1 MGLRG
6 YLTFIVVLAALA
18 LVLAMLEMNLA
29 AGDMDFSK
37 AVAVERAYGLQMN
50 AKEAVLEAARQGAN
64 EGFGAYDGT
73 HSLAACRAC
82 MDHGCMAMMPPSC
95 DVAAC
100 RACFRENEARQAAEA
115 GAAAAVAGLAKHR
128 FDKDFQVSIGGFAC
142 VARLRAEPAA
152 RNLFAL
158 DSISLGK
165 RLAIGVRSD
174 KFGVSAGAALP
185 EGMVIEYG

>member
-1 MGLRG
+1 LQG
-6 YLTFIVVLAALA
+6 YISFILVLASLA

-29 AGDMDFSK
+29 AGDRDFSK

-50 AKEAVLEAARQGAN
+50 AKEAVLEAARQGAK

-82 MDHGCMAMMPPSC
+82 MDYGCAAGVPPSC
-95 DVAAC
+95 DDAAC
-100 RACFRENEARQAAEA
+100 RACFRENEARQAAEEGA
-115 GAAAAVAGLAKHR
+115 GAAVAGLARHR
-128 FDKDFQVSIGGFAC
+128 FDRDFQVSVSGFAC

-152 RNLFAL
+152 RNRFAL

-174 KFGVSAGAALP
+174 KFGVSADAALP
-185 EGMVIEYG
+185 EGLVIEYG